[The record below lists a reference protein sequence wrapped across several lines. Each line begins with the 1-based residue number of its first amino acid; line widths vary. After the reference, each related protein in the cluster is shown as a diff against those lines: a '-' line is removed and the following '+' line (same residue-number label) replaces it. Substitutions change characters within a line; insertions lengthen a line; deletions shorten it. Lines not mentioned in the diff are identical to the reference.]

1 MATHQTKTAP
11 VAHCHADGWLQH
23 IHARAVDQL
32 KNAEQRQELLHC
44 RLALI
49 DVAGWPSLELVAPLT
64 EPSHH
69 TMGAYRAAL
78 SGVLGQA
85 SDAMVVGA
93 VADPPDPADGL
104 TTLWSRVLRRTIST
118 AAKLALWRARLVA
131 VRADGAWVEV
141 VSAAWLVAMERHRE
155 QLEDALALEL
165 GQRVPVRL
173 IAVDQG
179 EG

>member
-1 MATHQTKTAP
+1 MHSPQFTAP
-11 VAHCHADGWLQH
+11 VAACHADGWLQH

-69 TMGAYRAAL
+69 TLGAYRAAL

-85 SDAMVVGA
+85 SNAMVVGA

-104 TTLWSRVLRRTIST
+104 TTLWSRVLRRLNSSP
-118 AAKLALWRARLVA
+118 ARLALWRARLVA
-131 VRADGAWVEV
+131 IRADGAWVEV
-141 VSAAWLVAMERHRE
+141 ESAAWLRAMERHRE